1 MRFKN
6 PISKPHALTPKAG
19 AATLSTVLMIAA
31 IVLLIAV
38 SGVIVSSV
46 LVNAALNERLAAEA
60 LLTAR
65 AGAQDAMVRIVRDKD
80 FVSNNPSICSITT
93 CDYSIAVSSGRTA
106 DVTITDTATG
116 FELVSVGRAVGRRK
130 VIRAELG
137 VDPVTGE
144 VKVHFFR
151 EDYQL

>member
-6 PISKPHALTPKAG
+6 LISNPYALTPKAG

-116 FELVSVGRAVGRRK
+116 FEVVSVGRAVGRRK